1 MNIEVKLSETGYRFF
16 WDFYGYLWIS
26 FTEVDGSVML
36 IRKDVDKFLDGA
48 ISNFTSCNITAHD
61 IFSLEQFFDLT
72 R

>member
-26 FTEVDGSVML
+26 FTEVNGSVML
-36 IRKDVDKFLDGA
+36 IRKDADKFLDGA
-48 ISNFTSCNITAHD
+48 ISKVTSCNITAHD
-61 IFSLEQFFDLT
+61 IFSLEQLFDLT